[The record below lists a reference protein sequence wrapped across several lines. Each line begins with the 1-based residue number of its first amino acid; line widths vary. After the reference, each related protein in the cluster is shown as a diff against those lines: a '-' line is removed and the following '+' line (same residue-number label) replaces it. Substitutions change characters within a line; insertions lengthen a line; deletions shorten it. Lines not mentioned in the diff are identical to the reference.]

1 MEEMNVYADEFQKNF
16 LTQDSFLDF
25 IKRIARGSQ
34 WERKRSKELKLVSYE
49 EGSHIDQELRQ
60 QYADCGMDEGILKD
74 TLTGT
79 GLLLKLKGKYYP
91 VRNCAIHS
99 ILDRAGISGPA
110 LRKVNKT
117 VYANILSEC
126 LKVARGDAL
135 LHFSEGKV
143 SAILGGDSHDYAVL
157 DMEKIFMLA
166 VEYLQENFKGCTYL
180 GGFYEHSCSSA
191 VWELSG
197 EDDLLKAYRKE
208 LMLRGMTVND
218 MKPVIRVTT
227 SDTGN
232 SGANIY
238 PMLVSGMDKRTISL
252 GEALKL
258 KHKNSASIRD
268 FEEQL
273 KMVYGKYQ
281 LAIGRLTGLL
291 EIDIINPIH
300 CMIGV
305 MKKIG
310 VPKKL
315 GMEAVDLFQAQYGES
330 PCSAHDIYYGISEV
344 LFMLET
350 NGEEGSKIAD
360 MEETVARALAVNWP
374 EYDMAGEIKW

>member
-1 MEEMNVYADEFQKNF
+1 MEEMNVYADGFQKLF
-16 LTQDSFLDF
+16 LTQDDFLDF
-25 IKRIARGSQ
+25 IKKITRGSQ
-34 WERKRSKELKLVSYE
+34 WERKRSKELRFVSFE
-49 EGSHIDQELRQ
+49 EGSRMDQELRQ
-60 QYADCGMDEGILKD
+60 QYVDCGMDEGILKD

-91 VRNCAIHS
+91 VRSCAIHS
-99 ILDRAGISGPA
+99 ILNRAGISGPA
-110 LRKVNKT
+110 LRKLNKT

-135 LHFSEGKV
+135 LRFSEGKV
-143 SAILGGDSHDYAVL
+143 SAILGGDSYDYAVL

-166 VEYLQENFKGCTYL
+166 VEFLQENFKGCTYL
-180 GGFYEHSCSSA
+180 GGFYEHSCTSA

-197 EDDLLKAYRKE
+197 EDKLLEAYHKE
-208 LMLRGMTVND
+208 LTLKGMKVDD
-218 MKPVIRVTT
+218 MKPVIRVST
-227 SDTGN
+227 SDTGD

-238 PMLVSGMDKRTISL
+238 PMLVSGMEKRTIAL
-252 GEALKL
+252 GDALKL

-281 LAIGRLTGLL
+281 LAIGRLTSLL
-291 EIDIINPIH
+291 EIDIINPVN
-300 CMIGV
+300 CMKGV

-310 VPKKL
+310 IPKKL
-315 GMEAVDLFQAQYGES
+315 GMEAVELFRAQHGEAS
-330 PCSAHDIYYGISEV
+330 CSAHDIYYGISEV

-350 NGEEGSKIAD
+350 NGEEGSRIAD
-360 MEETVARALAVNWP
+360 MEEMVARALSVSWDD
-374 EYDMAGEIKW
+374 YDIAGEVRW